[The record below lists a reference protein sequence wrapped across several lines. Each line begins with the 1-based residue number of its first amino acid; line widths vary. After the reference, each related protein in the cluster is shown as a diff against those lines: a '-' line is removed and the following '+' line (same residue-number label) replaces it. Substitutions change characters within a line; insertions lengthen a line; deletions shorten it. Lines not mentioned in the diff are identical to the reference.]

1 MLNSRRIFVDAVKK
15 YCARHSIAIE
25 LRSEGWLIVM
35 HRGPRRH
42 FAFGYDIGLNSA
54 VAHRIANDKALPFE
68 PLIPNADT
76 IEAMKAVRRGDV
88 VDAGSVDAL
97 FASLN
102 AED

>member
-15 YCARHSIAIE
+15 YCARHGIAIE

-54 VAHRIANDKALPFE
+54 VAHRIANDGD
-68 PLIPNADT
+68 I
-76 IEAMKAVRRGDV
+76 DV
-88 VDAGSVDAL
+88 VFIEVQRGSYFGEDDIVRLEDDYGRAGDEA
-97 FASLN
+97 ASGTR
-102 AED
+102 